1 MIYINI
7 VERIRSKIV
16 FQLQSRIINTLF
28 NHSIGG
34 YWRKGERIRVEKAD
48 RKLCGCASLDRPWPP
63 GSYSCQGLNRRLT
76 AHFPAI
82 FRFVTQVESLN
93 RDRRNVHLKYRPNTS
108 RTVIDWPFFP
118 KYPVAT
124 KNRRYEWT
132 EIKVNLALHF
142 YDPIFLPTFVLLCLS
157 ARQSRS
163 DETIKETKFIY

>member
-1 MIYINI
+1 MINA
-7 VERIRSKIV
+7 RS
-16 FQLQSRIINTLF
+16 S
-28 NHSIGG
+28 HSIAEF
-34 YWRKGERIRVEKAD
+34 WRKGKRIRVEKAN
-48 RKLCGCASLDRPWPP
+48 RKLCGCARLDRPWPA

-108 RTVIDWPFFP
+108 HTDIDWPFFP

-132 EIKVNLALHF
+132 EIKVNLALYF
-142 YDPIFLPTFVLLCLS
+142 YDPLFLPSFVQFLLCCLS

-163 DETIKETKFIY
+163 DETIKETKFVY